1 MCHVSVGH
9 VARLLEAAG
18 IATVIVAARAFEPR
32 LKAMRLPRVLLTP
45 RLMGRPI
52 GPPLNRTRQ
61 RETLLAAFELLEQ
74 ASQNEATRYLSGTYR
89 P

>member
-1 MCHVSVGH
+1 MGH

-45 RLMGRPI
+45 HLMGRPI

-61 RETLLAAFELLEQ
+61 RETLLAALQLLEQ
-74 ASQNEATRYLSGTYR
+74 AGQAETIRYLPGTYR